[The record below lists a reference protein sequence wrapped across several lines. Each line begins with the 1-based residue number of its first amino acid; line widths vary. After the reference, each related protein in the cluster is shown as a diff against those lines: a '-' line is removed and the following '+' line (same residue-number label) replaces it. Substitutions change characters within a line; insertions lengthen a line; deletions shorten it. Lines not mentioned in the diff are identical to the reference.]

1 MKLTKYVADSI
12 TRKFRAEMNKAA
24 RDGLIHVCHF
34 GLGNKR
40 IVSFELRVGYDL
52 ADPFGKATRKK

>member
-24 RDGLIHVCHF
+24 RDGMIHVSHF

-40 IVSFELRVGYDL
+40 IVSFEVKVGLDVPN
-52 ADPFGKATRKK
+52 PFEWKARKK